1 MAGRPKKTTTETT
14 VKKPTTKAV
23 EEEVKNDSADLSAI
37 MKQMEEMQKQILA
50 LTKENEALQRET
62 VAEDTELTADTDV
75 VVISMYHGSL
85 VLSTESNGAGVQ
97 YIFEEFGEEQDIPF
111 GDLRDICKNMRR
123 FAQEGYFYIA
133 NENVVKKLR
142 LTSSYGRMLPYK
154 DMAELESKPAEVVIE
169 MYKLASELQ
178 KGEILNLFLEKYR
191 SGKPVDTNI
200 LRGIGDLIGRD
211 LLER

>member
-14 VKKPTTKAV
+14 AKTKTV
-23 EEEVKNDSADLSAI
+23 EKEVKNDSVDLTAI

-62 VAEDTELTADTDV
+62 VTEDTELTADTDV

-85 VLSTESNGAGVQ
+85 VLSTEPNGAGVQ

-142 LTSSYGRMLPYK
+142 LTSSYGRMLPYE
-154 DMAELESKPAEVVIE
+154 DMAELENKPADVVIE
-169 MYKLASELQ
+169 LYKLASELQ

-191 SGKPVDTNI
+191 SGQPVDTNI